1 MPGYTKTSQSVRQ
14 NFEVA
19 KATLMRAGI
28 DANAT
33 KLTQHTLRFEATLT
47 STSTSIQFGVLVNQ
61 SSPGVTNGSS
71 YNTENKLNL
80 QDAFFCHEIGLF
92 LAKASST
99 TDTTFRLNTY
109 PDQGQFATGYTNL
122 YTIYNSNLSLSVDN
136 NQVVP
141 FLDCER
147 FLNIPNP
154 NYSAAANAQIAAIDG
169 TTQGFTPIEPM
180 LIFNGT
186 QNIAMKLNL
195 PAAIA
200 TLDSNTRVV
209 VMLRGHLAQNVGIN
223 LKQFSQI

>member
-19 KATLMRAGI
+19 KATLLRAGI

-47 STSTSIQFGVLVNQ
+47 SSSTSIQFGVLVNQ

-99 TDTTFRLNTY
+99 SDTTFRLNTY
-109 PDQGQFATGYTNL
+109 PDQGQFTTGYTNL
-122 YTIYNSNLSLSVDN
+122 YTIYNSNISLSVDN

-154 NYSAAANAQIAAIDG
+154 NYSAASNSQIAAIDG

-186 QNIAMKLNL
+186 QNIALKLNL